1 MLKLGSL
8 GTGIFLILAGVFGSM
23 GAVTIGGGWQ
33 YFAGSVYA
41 ILFGIIM
48 LIVEIKDKVLIIS
61 ALYHIVESEIKFLT
75 LQTGK
80 GIFYLGIGILVFFI
94 GPDSENGWG
103 LNNVSA
109 IVLAVVG
116 ALHAFKVLREVAPLG
131 DEVAAGSSDG
141 ELAWPPVES
150 NYTRPLQFGTGPSA
164 G

>member
-1 MLKLGSL
+1 MTKAENSL
-8 GTGIFLILAGVFGSM
+8 QEVIKIEGV
-23 GAVTIGGGWQ
+23 
-33 YFAGSVYA
+33 
-41 ILFGIIM
+41 
-48 LIVEIKDKVLIIS
+48 
-61 ALYHIVESEIKFLT
+61 
-75 LQTGK
+75 
-80 GIFYLGIGILVFFI
+80 GILVFFI

-141 ELAWPPVES
+141 EPAWPPVES
-150 NYTRPLQFGTGPSA
+150 TYTRPLQFGTGPSA